1 MERERREEGALLIL
15 RGRVSTYVPRDSSKR
30 SRPLLSTPLPA
41 STRPPAR
48 ILKDSTSTRLI
59 SVRGEAMVAIGE
71 NEIRGSMHSGWNQS
85 SRMFLRGYTT
95 HINRLPTL
103 RSSISITKVAIVLMV
118 PFLLFFIL
126 RKYISAAI
134 QSTLISNRSLSL
146 LCIQWIRIE
155 AIVSIMPIRRQIDT
169 KLRSDI
175 TPRLL
180 FLFFFIFPSFLLF
193 FLFYFSRFFS
203 LFFQIPCRYR
213 GGIRVIY
220 MEKVDGGSWIRAKFV
235 RFCSDFMNV
244 SRRALPRSR

>member
-1 MERERREEGALLIL
+1 
-15 RGRVSTYVPRDSSKR
+15 
-30 SRPLLSTPLPA
+30 
-41 STRPPAR
+41 
-48 ILKDSTSTRLI
+48 
-59 SVRGEAMVAIGE
+59 MVAIGE

-103 RSSISITKVAIVLMV
+103 RSSISITKVAIVLLTASFSFIFHPSKIYFGGDSIDAYFKSFPLSFMRIV
-118 PFLLFFIL
+118 DTNRSDRFDHADTTTDRYEITIRYYTSFIISLLFYSSFFSSLFPFLLFF
-126 RKYISAAI
+126 S
-134 QSTLISNRSLSL
+134 
-146 LCIQWIRIE
+146 
-155 AIVSIMPIRRQIDT
+155 
-169 KLRSDI
+169 
-175 TPRLL
+175 
-180 FLFFFIFPSFLLF
+180 
-193 FLFYFSRFFS
+193 FFS